1 MKEFY
6 GSASIVI
13 DLSFSVKANSI
24 EEAKENILCAEYMEF
39 QLKDFDDNNILED
52 YETNDWY
59 VVDKAQNGNI
69 RQSGIHDFR
78 IDEDNED

>member
-1 MKEFY
+1 MY
-6 GSASIVI
+6 GI
-13 DLSFSVKANSI
+13 SVKNLS
-24 EEAKENILCAEYMEF
+24 
-39 QLKDFDDNNILED
+39 NNNVLED

-69 RQSGIHDFR
+69 RQSGIHDFE

>member
-13 DLSFSVKANSI
+13 DLNFSVKANSI
-24 EEAKENILCAEYMEF
+24 EEAKEKILCAESMDF
-39 QLKDFDDNNILED
+39 QLKDFFDNNILED

-69 RQSGIHDFR
+69 RQSGIHDFE
-78 IDEDNED
+78 IEEEVE